1 MLNEKPTCS
10 NLTLQK
16 TSAMEQ
22 NTMVGIL
29 SNEVMRRMLNIGGG
43 TSLKARL
50 DALDNYAVKL
60 LTSGFSLE
68 QTRRIILSGV
78 RGYEGKVRRR
88 ELEMTPLYRT
98 SEESGSSRARKK
110 ILGKSTWFKG
120 GKEGKKKTV
129 LNGRNKGLK
138 WEHRKS
144 DTGPLDT
151 KTVLFVEHTPEGTL
165 AKMLREQLG
174 RMEGTMGFR
183 IKVVERAG
191 TRLKDMF
198 SPTDIWGGIQC
209 ERGDCTT
216 CTQEG
221 EDLPD
226 CTTRGIVYES
236 ICTKCNPGAT
246 RPGPL
251 KMANNT
257 VPSVYVGESSRS
269 VYERAG
275 EHSNA
280 YRKRNSDSHI
290 WKHHLVHHEG
300 VGEPEMTFKVVGTFK
315 SALSRQIFEAVRI
328 RRRGTNLL
336 NSRGKYN
343 RAKIYRLTVDQ
354 EEEHKVGGGGTVSRG
369 VGREQ

>member
-138 WEHRKS
+138 WEHRNS

-198 SPTDIWGGIQC
+198 SLPTYGG
-209 ERGDCTT
+209 EFSVNVETARRVLKKGKT
-216 CTQEG
+216 CQT
-221 EDLPD
+221 
-226 CTTRGIVYES
+226 
-236 ICTKCNPGAT
+236 A
-246 RPGPL
+246 
-251 KMANNT
+251 
-257 VPSVYVGESSRS
+257 
-269 VYERAG
+269 
-275 EHSNA
+275 
-280 YRKRNSDSHI
+280 
-290 WKHHLVHHEG
+290 
-300 VGEPEMTFKVVGTFK
+300 
-315 SALSRQIFEAVRI
+315 
-328 RRRGTNLL
+328 RRG
-336 NSRGKYN
+336 
-343 RAKIYRLTVDQ
+343 
-354 EEEHKVGGGGTVSRG
+354 E
-369 VGREQ
+369 